1 MRKLLFFFAFILAAG
16 TMSAQKSCSKKC
28 AKTCTKAEAA
38 ACKKAGVTCI
48 IMEDGSTTSV
58 ASAMAA
64 AELAAETNTDIEK
77 AVCSKSGKVSFY
89 QKSVCSKSGKVS
101 KEEVLYDVKSSSFV
115 NVSPKDMVQQQEGKV
130 VKASSETKG
139 AAKKA
144 CSKSGKKCCA
154 SKKVGA

>member
-1 MRKLLFFFAFILAAG
+1 MRKLLFFFAFVLGMG
-16 TMSAQKSCSKKC
+16 TMNAQKSCAKKC

-38 ACKKAGVTCI
+38 ACKAAGITCI
-48 IMEDGSTTSV
+48 ILEEGSTTSV

-64 AELAAETNTDIEK
+64 ADLAAESNMDIEK
-77 AVCSKSGKVSFY
+77 SVCSKSGKVSFY

-115 NVSPKDMVQQQEGKV
+115 NVSPKDMIQAQEGKV
-130 VKASSETKG
+130 VKASEKTAGK
-139 AAKKA
+139 AKA

-154 SKKVGA
+154 SKKTGA